1 MFTFYLRLYNCTHFY
16 RRNLG
21 PYCLQVHCF
30 VLFPFKLYRLLVRKN
45 FLKHVLTVLSLCLE
59 KETQPNYK
67 KKLSTIQIVLLSISA
82 VMVFVAVLCLVY
94 LFRYAK
100 CLSIYM
106 YHHHLPRFYYV
117 IEGPSI

>member
-30 VLFPFKLYRLLVRKN
+30 VCFLLNCTGCWSEKN

-59 KETQPNYK
+59 KETQPNYQ

-82 VMVFVAVLCLVY
+82 VMVFVAVLCVVY

-106 YHHHLPRFYYV
+106 HHHHLPRFYCV